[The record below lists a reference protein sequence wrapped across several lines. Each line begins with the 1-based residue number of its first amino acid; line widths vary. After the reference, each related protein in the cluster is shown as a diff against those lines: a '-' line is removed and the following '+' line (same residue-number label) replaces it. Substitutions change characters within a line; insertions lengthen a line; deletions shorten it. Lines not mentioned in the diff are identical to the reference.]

1 MGEFWTYYNEVA
13 AKLSQREHS
22 FRKMFEY
29 LDLIIGKIII
39 VETGC
44 VRNPDPWAMTGEGHS
59 TLLFDQYVKKRN
71 DGSMVF
77 TVDINPESVAVC
89 RTLVSNSVTIYEG
102 DSVSYL
108 NNLSQ
113 KLLSEGHFI
122 NLLYLDSYDVD
133 FNYWYPS
140 AAHHL
145 KELLSARRAINSNTL
160 VVVDD
165 SPMNANL
172 VLDNEGTYHLDKF
185 YKPIVGGKGRL
196 VAEYADQVGAKTLFS
211 HYQHG
216 WNGF

>member
-1 MGEFWTYYNEVA
+1 
-13 AKLSQREHS
+13 
-22 FRKMFEY
+22 MFEY

-89 RTLVSNSVTIYEG
+89 RTLVSNNVTIYEG

>member
-89 RTLVSNSVTIYEG
+89 RTLVSNNVTIYEG

>member
-1 MGEFWTYYNEVA
+1 LDEFWTYYNEVA

>member
-1 MGEFWTYYNEVA
+1 MDEFWTYYNEVA